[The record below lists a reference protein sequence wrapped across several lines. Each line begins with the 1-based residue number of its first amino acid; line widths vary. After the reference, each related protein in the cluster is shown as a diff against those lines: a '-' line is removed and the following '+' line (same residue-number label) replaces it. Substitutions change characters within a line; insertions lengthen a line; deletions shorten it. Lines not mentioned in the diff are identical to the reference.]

1 MNYKEITSDQY
12 QKLLENKKN
21 IFNNTFKNTNKLIEE
36 KKQILETDPDAIIR
50 KEEKNEDIEKISDLI
65 SQKINNV
72 DALKK
77 IADEIKNRKIVDR
90 FALKGLSDKIDLKNN
105 QTSKPSYKFDYT
117 YFIKNPNILA
127 DKIVEIYDNNPNSKV
142 YNPKIKDNPVKL
154 QNVINKI
161 DKDEKIDKQYKEF
174 VTEFRNIPNNTK
186 IKYDYEIYKNLI
198 LDKINDDEEE
208 EPKDDE
214 SFITEVGKKTIKNL
228 LGQGVDQYKTIK
240 IDKNALKK
248 NILKIRYNNGRKLN
262 NKYLHD
268 DMIISNNMKNA
279 IMKNTNIKKLSK
291 NEYHVYT
298 LLNKYRNDNTNLLI
312 SSYLAGNTSTDL
324 YNTINKNLYNKLKN
338 NRITKQ
344 NYNIILKK
352 INTNNI

>member
-1 MNYKEITSDQY
+1 MNYKEITADEY
-12 QKLLENKKN
+12 EKLLENKKN
-21 IFNNTFKNTNKLIEE
+21 IFNNTFKNTNKLVED
-36 KKQILETDPDAIIR
+36 KKQILKTDPDAIIR

-90 FALKGLSDKIDLKNN
+90 FALKGLSDKIELKND

-127 DKIVEIYDNNPNSKV
+127 DKIVEIYDNNPDSRV
-142 YNPKIKDNPVKL
+142 YNPKIKDKPVKL

-161 DKDEKIDKQYKEF
+161 DKDEKIDEQYKEF

-198 LDKINDDEEE
+198 LDKINDEEE
-208 EPKDDE
+208 EPKDE
-214 SFITEVGKKTIKNL
+214 SFITEVRKKTIKNL
-228 LGQGVDQYKTIK
+228 LGQGINEYKTIK
-240 IDKNALKK
+240 IDKDALKK

-268 DMIISNNMKNA
+268 DMIISNNMKNT
-279 IMKNTNIKKLSK
+279 IMKNTNINKLSK
-291 NEYHVYT
+291 NEYHVYN

-312 SSYLAGNTSTDL
+312 SSYLAGNTSTKL

-338 NRITKQ
+338 NEITKQ
-344 NYNIILKK
+344 NYNNILKK
-352 INTNNI
+352 INNNNI

>member
-1 MNYKEITSDQY
+1 MNYKEITSDEY

-36 KKQILETDPDAIIR
+36 KKQILKTDPDAIIR
-50 KEEKNEDIEKISDLI
+50 KQQKDEDIEKISDLI

-90 FALKGLSDKIDLKNN
+90 FALKDLSDKINLKND

-142 YNPKIKDNPVKL
+142 YNPKIKDKPVKL

-161 DKDEKIDKQYKEF
+161 DRDEKIDKQYKEF

-198 LDKINDDEEE
+198 LDKINDEEE
-208 EPKDDE
+208 EPKDE

-228 LGQGVDQYKTIK
+228 LGQGINEYKTIK

-291 NEYHVYT
+291 NEYHVYN

-338 NRITKQ
+338 NQITKQ
-344 NYNIILKK
+344 NYNNILKK

>member
-1 MNYKEITSDQY
+1 MNYKEITADEY
-12 QKLLENKKN
+12 EKLLENKKN
-21 IFNNTFKNTNKLIEE
+21 IFNNTFKNTNKLVED
-36 KKQILETDPDAIIR
+36 KKQILKTDPDAIIR

-90 FALKGLSDKIDLKNN
+90 FALKGLSDKIELKND

-127 DKIVEIYDNNPNSKV
+127 DKIVEIYDNNPNSRV
-142 YNPKIKDNPVKL
+142 YNPKIKDKPVKL

-161 DKDEKIDKQYKEF
+161 DKDEKIDEQYKEF

-198 LDKINDDEEE
+198 LDKINEEE
-208 EPKDDE
+208 EPKDE
-214 SFITEVGKKTIKNL
+214 NFIEEIGKKTIKNL

-240 IDKNALKK
+240 IDKDALKK

-268 DMIISNNMKNA
+268 DMIISNNMKNT

-291 NEYHVYT
+291 NEYHVYN

-312 SSYLAGNTSTDL
+312 SSYLAGNTSTKL

-338 NRITKQ
+338 NEITKQ
-344 NYNIILKK
+344 NYNNILKK

>member
-1 MNYKEITSDQY
+1 MNYKEITADEY
-12 QKLLENKKN
+12 EKLLENKKN

-36 KKQILETDPDAIIR
+36 KKQILKTDPDAII
-50 KEEKNEDIEKISDLI
+50 KKQQKDEDIEKISDLI

-77 IADEIKNRKIVDR
+77 IADEIKNKKIVDR
-90 FALKGLSDKIDLKNN
+90 FALKGLSDKIQLKND

-117 YFIKNPNILA
+117 HFIKNPNILA
-127 DKIVEIYDNNPNSKV
+127 DKIVEIYDNNPNAKV
-142 YNPKIKDNPVKL
+142 YNPINKDKPVKL

-198 LDKINDDEEE
+198 LDKINDEE
-208 EPKDDE
+208 EPKDE

-228 LGQGVDQYKTIK
+228 LGQGINEYKIIK

-279 IMKNTNIKKLSK
+279 IMKNTNINKLSK
-291 NEYHVYT
+291 NEYHVYN
-298 LLNKYRNDNTNLLI
+298 LLSKYKNDNTNLLI
-312 SSYLAGNTSTDL
+312 SSYLAGNTSTKL

-338 NRITKQ
+338 NEITKQ
-344 NYNIILKK
+344 SYNNILKK

>member
-1 MNYKEITSDQY
+1 MNYKEITSDEY

-21 IFNNTFKNTNKLIEE
+21 IFNNTFKNTNKLVED
-36 KKQILETDPDAIIR
+36 KKQILKTDPDAIIR
-50 KEEKNEDIEKISDLI
+50 KQQKDEDIEKISDLI

-72 DALKK
+72 GALKK
-77 IADEIKNRKIVDR
+77 IADEIKNKKIVDR
-90 FALKGLSDKIDLKNN
+90 FALKGLSDKIELKND

-117 YFIKNPNILA
+117 YFVKNPNILA
-127 DKIVEIYDNNPNSKV
+127 DKIVEIYDNNLNAKV
-142 YNPKIKDNPVKL
+142 YNPINKDKPVKL

-161 DKDEKIDKQYKEF
+161 DKDEKINKQYKEF

-198 LDKINDDEEE
+198 LDKINDEE
-208 EPKDDE
+208 EPKDE

-228 LGQGVDQYKTIK
+228 LGQGINEYKIIK
-240 IDKNALKK
+240 IDKDALKK

-262 NKYLHD
+262 NEFLHN

-279 IMKNTNIKKLSK
+279 ILKNTNVNKLSK
-291 NEYHVYT
+291 NEYHVYN
-298 LLNKYRNDNTNLLI
+298 LLNKYKNDNTNLLI
-312 SSYLAGNTSTDL
+312 SSYLAGNTSTKL

-338 NRITKQ
+338 NEITKQ
-344 NYNIILKK
+344 NYNNILKK
-352 INTNNI
+352 INNNNI